1 MINSTQEKNSNS
13 TIKQTFLSLAT
24 ISFLAT
30 CANASITTISDKVS
44 NGSIVISKAKTTT
57 NSTTKIKNSRS
68 ITGGGCS
75 GTTCNINSNQT
86 TGVTISGNNGGTLT
100 IENNAGINVNNGN
113 AIKVNNDTTGN
124 ITIVN
129 KGSIQGGSGNG
140 IDIGQRSTIDN
151 INNTGTIGVA
161 SNGWN
166 GIDLQNNSIVE
177 TITNSGFIQGGKE
190 DGIQLKQGS
199 SVETIANSGTI
210 SGTKNGISLNG
221 NNGNS
226 ASVNIITNTGTISG
240 NENGIKISNSN
251 VNTITNSGTINGGSG
266 SGISVFTNATK
277 ANPKTIQNITNSG
290 IISGKDGIK
299 LDIGFRLGGMLTVD
313 NITNTGTIVS
323 TGTNPT
329 SWENTTGGI
338 VVKYNTVAK
347 TIDNQGLILT
357 KSSGVALVGHSN
369 NGDKNIETLKNS
381 GTIKYTGSQTIDR
394 LNEENGQGAGIYV
407 GNLDGIPK
415 IGTIDNSGLINTYNG
430 MYFALGSQAGTIK
443 NSGTILASKDGIVL
457 GNDEASKEER
467 QTRVDYINNTGTIQ
481 AGRYGIFI
489 DVAANDKV
497 PFQIGKINIDGVV
510 SGGVAG
516 FYIGANQKLTEDI
529 IVKGTLTGG
538 SAGIINNGVIG
549 ESGSS
554 KGGIKLQDGGLI
566 LASNT
571 MYGADAINPAI
582 LNTGNGIIYGNTELD
597 SKSKIIGGVVNAGNA
612 KLIGDI
618 IVKGGSSIS
627 GGIINTDSGV
637 VTGSIKVQGSDSA
650 IEGGII
656 NDGDGKLQG
665 SIEVSGGGKL
675 DSIVNQGNGQITGD
689 VSVGSGS
696 SVDNITNSG

>member
-68 ITGGGCS
+68 ITGGGTCS
-75 GTTCNINSNQT
+75 GTTCTISNTINQT
-86 TGVTISGNNGGTLT
+86 VTIGNGGGTLT
-100 IENNAGINVNNGN
+100 IESGGTINANSGHGIAVNNNANNVTINN
-113 AIKVNNDTTGN
+113 A
-124 ITIVN
+124 
-129 KGSIQGGSGNG
+129 GSIQGGSGNG
-140 IDIGQRSTIDN
+140 NNAININSSTIN
-151 INNTGTIGVA
+151 
-161 SNGWN
+161 
-166 GIDLQNNSIVE
+166 
-177 TITNSGFIQGGKE
+177 
-190 DGIQLKQGS
+190 
-199 SVETIANSGTI
+199 
-210 SGTKNGISLNG
+210 
-221 NNGNS
+221 
-226 ASVNIITNTGTISG
+226 
-240 NENGIKISNSN
+240 
-251 VNTITNSGTINGGSG
+251 
-266 SGISVFTNATK
+266 
-277 ANPKTIQNITNSG
+277 NITNSG
-290 IISGKDGIK
+290 IISGNKQNAIMVENKSTIENLINSGSILGNDPSKGGAIVVKNQGTTIKNLENSGTIIASVDGISVHTQGTVNT
-299 LDIGFRLGGMLTVD
+299 IINSGVIQGGKNGILVNHANSTVD
-313 NITNTGTIVS
+313 TIINKGTIIS

-329 SWENTTGGI
+329 SYQNVAGGI
-338 VVKYNTVAK
+338 QVQWDAKVK
-347 TIDNQGLILT
+347 TIDNQGTILT
-357 KSSGVALVGHSN
+357 NSSGVALMGNS
-369 NGDKNIETLKNS
+369 GQGTNIETLKNS
-381 GTIKYTGSQTIDR
+381 GTIKYDGDKTI
-394 LNEENGQGAGIYV
+394 NTTYEENGQGAGIYV
-407 GNLDGIPK
+407 VNLNGIPK
-415 IGTIDNSGLINTYNG
+415 IGTIDNSGLMDVYNG
-430 MYFALGSQAGTIK
+430 MYFVLGSQVGTIS

-457 GNDEASKEER
+457 GNDEASKEEL